1 MLKSKSKVEKKPKQ
15 QKQTKKVDKKKQKQ
29 NKSSLKKHT
38 QWKKEKIYIIE
49 IIIC

>member
-1 MLKSKSKVEKKPKQ
+1 MLKSKSKVEKKTET
-15 QKQTKKVDKKKQKQ
+15 TKANKKSGQKKQKQ
-29 NKSSLKKHT
+29 NESSLKKHT